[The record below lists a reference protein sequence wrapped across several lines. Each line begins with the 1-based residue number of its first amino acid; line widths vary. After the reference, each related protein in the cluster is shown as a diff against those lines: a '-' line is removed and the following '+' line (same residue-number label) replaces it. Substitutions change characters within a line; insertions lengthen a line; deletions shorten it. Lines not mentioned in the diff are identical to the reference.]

1 MPEKQ
6 DINPSTG
13 QAYAVNPATG
23 QWDDNYWA
31 TVVEPQ
37 FNRGRTT
44 TSAPVFDYEGIIR
57 RQDEQRKAEQERLN
71 KEQEGLFSQFQ
82 TKSLAQPTLE
92 SEYGRVKAETGITE
106 EEKKIDVFKSR
117 IGELTTGL
125 NELDQAIK
133 ERTAGQFVSEAQR
146 ARLVA
151 TEKGTIGTELAR
163 TAEAYKP
170 VFEQYG
176 RKLGEVGTKLG
187 FVREQQAK
195 ELTPLEMRINAFS
208 SRYATD
214 MTGFTAA
221 KKSELDVVLAKIA
234 RDQQLSDYELAK
246 ADQLAKEERAWTQEK
261 EKMALESKYNI
272 AEKKTTTGG
281 DSKINPYLAQ
291 STAPAGQLK
300 DRSSGGLP
308 NIPQSSRQGGF
319 GNVGPKTDW
328 LAYAYGNRSAL
339 A

>member
-1 MPEKQ
+1 MAGKF
-6 DINPSTG
+6 DINPATGRQQGENPSTG
-13 QAYAVNPATG
+13 QLA
-23 QWDDNYWA
+23 DNYWA

-37 FNRGRTT
+37 LNRGRT

-57 RQDEQRKAEQERLN
+57 RQDEQRKAEQTRLN
-71 KEQEGLFSQFQ
+71 QEQEALFTQFQ

-146 ARLVA
+146 ARLAA

-195 ELTPLEMRINAFS
+195 ELTPLQMQINAFS
-208 SRYATD
+208 TRYATE

-221 KKSELDVVLAKIA
+221 KKSELDVVLAKIS
-234 RDQQLSDYELAK
+234 RDQQLSDYELQK
-246 ADQLAKEERAWTQEK
+246 ADQLAKEERDWTKAK

-272 AEKKTTTGG
+272 AEKKTTAGG
-281 DSKINPYLAQ
+281 DTKPNPYLIAD
-291 STAPAGQLK
+291 TTPVAPAGQTK
-300 DRSSGGLP
+300 DRSGQGLP
-308 NIPQSSRQGGF
+308 SIPRSGGF